1 MNVKELREKHGLSQQ
16 ELSDKTGIPKGR
28 INGWEQ
34 KGTKPKAED
43 SRILTAFFQKIE
55 NKGFHVEPQ
64 QVGKKVIDLDVWH
77 ELKINNEEI
86 RKSNA
91 TFKQEIDKL
100 WQERDKFWALI
111 DRLTPVSETR
121 KAQKG

>member
-16 ELSDKTGIPKGR
+16 ELSDQTGIPKGR

-43 SRILTAFFQKIE
+43 SKVLNAFFEKLE

-64 QVGKKVIDLDVWH
+64 LANKKVIDLDVWQ

-91 TFKQEIDKL
+91 TFKQEIEKL
-100 WQERDKFWALI
+100 WSERDKFWALI
-111 DRLTPVSETR
+111 EKLTPVPEPR